1 MLILPYNLVS
11 VRRMAAKVDYLK
23 LIPYAIIYAVC
34 SVAGLMLIKTAGS
47 TGVVLAGIKL
57 NWKTLLGLAI
67 YFGGFLLYLYLV
79 QKYPLSYVFP
89 LVIGLNYV
97 AVVLVA
103 ALILRE
109 GIHVWQWL
117 GIGAVFVGILLM
129 NIKPG
134 GN

>member
-1 MLILPYNLVS
+1 
-11 VRRMAAKVDYLK
+11 MAAKVETLR

-34 SVAGLMLIKTAGS
+34 SVAGLLLIKTAGS
-47 TGVVLAGIKL
+47 SGFTLAGIKL
-57 NWKTLLGLAI
+57 NWKTIVGLLI

-89 LVIGLNYV
+89 VVIGLNYV
-97 AVVLVA
+97 SVVLAA
-103 ALILRE
+103 ALVLGE
-109 GIHVWQWL
+109 GIRGLQWL
-117 GIGAVFVGILLM
+117 GIAAVFAGIILM